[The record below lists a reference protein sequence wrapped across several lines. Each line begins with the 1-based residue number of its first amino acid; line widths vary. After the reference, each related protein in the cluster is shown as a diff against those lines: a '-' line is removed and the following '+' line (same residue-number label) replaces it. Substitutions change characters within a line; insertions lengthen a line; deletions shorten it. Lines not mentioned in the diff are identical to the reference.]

1 MSLKLR
7 VNSIA
12 CTGHGLCA
20 DLFPERVRLDEWGYP
35 IIDADVP
42 PQLAAHARRAV
53 RACPTLALKLSR
65 APQAGRDRDQQA
77 RDQRE
82 HHRKD
87 VHRPDARPQPE
98 SAARRS

>member
-20 DLFPERVRLDEWGYP
+20 DLFPERVHLDEWGYP

-42 PQLAAHARRAV
+42 PALAAHARRAV

-65 APQAGRDRDQQA
+65 APRTGRESRDQQP

-82 HHRKD
+82 HHRQE
-87 VHRPDARPQPE
+87 VHRDGRQ
-98 SAARRS
+98 AATG